1 MRCTTGLCPEVHNLS
16 AARCTVVRVWVLGV
30 IFGIIVMVIGGWM
43 IWLRLENAAQ
53 TEVLSNEY
61 GALRSPYPGVP
72 VLLVGIVIVLLSAIL
87 FRNAGGDG
95 GEHIA
100 ATSPQLVRTPSNT
113 PTTPEASSTP
123 PPTADSPTPTDTP
136 EAVPT
141 HGPWVGS
148 ENGVQLVVS
157 GVEYA
162 RQQNNRLRI
171 DLKLENGSG
180 DDIELDEHSFLAVD
194 DQDRNYR
201 GDYDDNNSDWEA
213 ENTLSAGE
221 RRDGY
226 IVLADKLAPDLER
239 LRIEFNVSQYCCSG
253 QYFTISTIVKVPP
266 RP

>member
-1 MRCTTGLCPEVHNLS
+1 MH
-16 AARCTVVRVWVLGV
+16 VWVLGV

-43 IWLRLENAAQ
+43 IWLRLEHPAQ
-53 TEVLSNEY
+53 AEVLSSQY
-61 GALRSPYPGVP
+61 GALRSPYPGVT
-72 VLLVGIVIVLLSAIL
+72 VLLVGVGIVLLSATV
-87 FRNAGGDG
+87 FRNAGGDDG
-95 GEHIA
+95 RHIA
-100 ATSPQLVRTPSNT
+100 ATGPQPVRTPSNT
-113 PTTPEASSTP
+113 PTAPGTSSTP

-201 GDYDDNNSDWEA
+201 GDYDNSDWEA
-213 ENTLSAGE
+213 EKTLSDGE

-226 IVLADKLAPDLER
+226 IVLADKLAPDVET
-239 LRIEFNVSQYCCSG
+239 LRIEFNVAQYCCSG
-253 QYFTISTIVKVPP
+253 PYFTISTMVKALLTNHSGQA
-266 RP
+266 RDGE